1 MQISENLLRQRVAD
15 VPWRE
20 TEPGKKWSVGRMEGW
35 SKAGLNSVH
44 FDIEMK
50 GGRYRLAIGYGQ
62 DSEVD
67 AARAALLDAHPE
79 LEPGIVGAAIGYEHR
94 SPDLVLGVARRCAAT
109 MVDRGL
115 GRDSTARPARRLR
128 TPVEGWFNRRAA
140 TLIELVR
147 RGDWDVVESAY
158 RQLLGDE
165 RDDILYLG
173 TSRAAA
179 GGDAPVWREHVVPLC
194 LLRDRAVEM
203 AEAGVGETEL
213 AAFLKH
219 HLGVVVITEAER
231 VAVDARWQKV
241 MPEGWAWWGDPLAR
255 LRAAG
260 IAL

>member
-1 MQISENLLRQRVAD
+1 MQINENVLRDRVAD

-50 GGRYRLAIGYGQ
+50 GGRWRLAIGYGQ
-62 DSEVD
+62 DSDVD
-67 AARAALLDAHPE
+67 AARTALLLAHPE
-79 LEPGIVGAAIGYEHR
+79 LEAGIVGDAVGYEHR
-94 SPDLVLGVARRCAAT
+94 SPDRVLDLARRCAET
-109 MVDRGL
+109 MIREGL

-128 TPVEGWFNRRAA
+128 SPVEGWFNRRAA

-165 RDDILYLG
+165 RDDILHLG
-173 TSRAAA
+173 ASRAAA
-179 GGDAPVWREHVVPLC
+179 GGGATWREHVVPLC
-194 LLRDRAVEM
+194 LLRDRAVEL
-203 AEAGVGETEL
+203 AEAGAGETEI

-231 VAVDARWQKV
+231 AGVDARWQRT